1 MDSQEVARLY
11 ENLRAG
17 ALGISDNQNHCR
29 HGYALFVRRG
39 MAEWLEVCRTFDSSA
54 PAVAMRSKALHG
66 GDKLPKIISEDLL
79 AVVGEM
85 VLACAEGNLQ

>member
-1 MDSQEVARLY
+1 
-11 ENLRAG
+11 
-17 ALGISDNQNHCR
+17 
-29 HGYALFVRRG
+29 
-39 MAEWLEVCRTFDSSA
+39 MAEWLKVCGTFDSTA